1 MFERVRP
8 DALAR
13 FLFDGG
19 SLVDDLRVMAALPV
33 APLVAETV
41 RLYGPVASWGNRP
54 GHDVD

>member
-1 MFERVRP
+1 MFEGVRP

-19 SLVDDLRVMAALPV
+19 SFLDDLRVMSALPV

-41 RLYGPVASWGNRP
+41 RLYGPVGSWGDRP
-54 GHDVD
+54 GPGVD